1 MAAKK
6 PASNWLAAVGRR
18 DTAPREPLDEAPQDS
33 VEQAPAEQA
42 AAVEASHAR
51 GAAPTAADTAA
62 VTDATSTAAATEP
75 ASAATK
81 ERPKTTN
88 GKTTTRAPRTPR
100 VVADSAAPVAPT
112 VSPDAPAPSTPKTG
126 GRRKVARKAV
136 GYRLRVPAYELIEDV
151 YNALWEAG
159 EEPTK
164 DDLVSAA
171 ILAHYGLGGSG
182 RPAGLVERTEP

>member
-1 MAAKK
+1 MATKK

-33 VEQAPAEQA
+33 VEQAPAEPP
-42 AAVEASHAR
+42 AAVEAPDAG
-51 GAAPTAADTAA
+51 GAEPTAADTAA
-62 VTDATSTAAATEP
+62 TAAAAAAEPAAEP
-75 ASAATK
+75 ASGATK
-81 ERPKTTN
+81 ERPKAN

-100 VVADSAAPVAPT
+100 VVADGAAPAAPT
-112 VSPDAPAPSTPKTG
+112 VSPDVPAPSTPKIG

-171 ILAHYGLGGSG
+171 ILAHYGLGGAG
-182 RPAGLVERTEP
+182 RPAGLVERTEL